1 MCSLALPSHLVY
13 LWKASDLNAWIG
25 SLLVFFLAQI
35 LTQCQLIKLIISNTS
50 LYCLLLLSALTGRVE
65 LESRDCAEVLIKGV
79 VVEQV
84 LKVLGVSCGKVLKCI
99 NFGPLYFG
107 TSKTEKIHLYN
118 ESPESLDWVAVL
130 EDNAVGGE
138 MVRNCSSFFYFS

>member
-1 MCSLALPSHLVY
+1 M
-13 LWKASDLNAWIG
+13 
-25 SLLVFFLAQI
+25 
-35 LTQCQLIKLIISNTS
+35 
-50 LYCLLLLSALTGRVE
+50 E
-65 LESRDCAEVLIKGV
+65 LESRGCAEVWVKGV

-118 ESPESLDWVAVL
+118 ESPESVDWVAVL
-130 EDNAVGGE
+130 EDNAIAGE
-138 MVRNCSSFFYFS
+138 MVRNCSGSYFS